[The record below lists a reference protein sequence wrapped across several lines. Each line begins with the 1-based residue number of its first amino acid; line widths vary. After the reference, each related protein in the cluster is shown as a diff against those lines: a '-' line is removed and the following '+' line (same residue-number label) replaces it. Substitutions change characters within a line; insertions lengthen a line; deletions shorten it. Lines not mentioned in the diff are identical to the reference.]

1 MPTVAEVLKSAGIA
15 DDVAAGLPKEV
26 VTALTGYVS
35 EAETKL
41 SAASEAEQTAEEA
54 RRQAE
59 LERKQINDYVTNYGT
74 SLTEMAS
81 VKAKNEAQTA
91 YLKSLKDQGFTV
103 PDDLVA
109 APPPAARAVVPGS
122 PAEGANRDV
131 RILADVT
138 AQFLDANNEHIRL
151 YGQPIPESSFALM
164 EEANRARKP
173 VGQYISEKFKFRDKQ
188 SANEAAAF
196 NKRVED
202 AVNAKLETEKQKR
215 AELESSNPNL
225 RRGEV
230 SQNSFVPKI
239 KSEDFHKSDGNVPQR
254 ERMRRLRENIHRDIA
269 AAQANA

>member
-1 MPTVAEVLKSAGIA
+1 MPTVAEILKSAGIA
-15 DDVAAGLPKEV
+15 EDVASGLPKEV
-26 VTALTGYVS
+26 VTALTGYVAEADTKYATAT
-35 EAETKL
+35 EAER
-41 SAASEAEQTAEEA
+41 QAEEA

-59 LERKQINDYVTNYGT
+59 LERKQINEYVSNYGT

-81 VKAKNEAQTA
+81 VKAKNDAQTA

-109 APPPAARAVVPGS
+109 APPPAAKPVVPGS
-122 PAEGANRDV
+122 PAEGGNKEV

-151 YGQPIPESSFALM
+151 FGQPIPESSFALM

-188 SANEAAAF
+188 TENERKSF
-196 NKRVED
+196 E
-202 AVNAKLETEKQKR
+202 AKVK
-215 AELESSNPNL
+215 AEVDRLDEERKKKFAEEHSSNPNL
-225 RRGEV
+225 RRGES

-239 KSEDFHKSDGNVPQR
+239 KPDEFHKSDGNVPVRQR
-254 ERMRRLRENIHRDIA
+254 HNRMLEKIHQEV
-269 AAQANA
+269 AAQQNA

>member
-1 MPTVAEVLKSAGIA
+1 MPTVAEILKNAGIA
-15 DDVAAGLPKEV
+15 EDVAAGLPKEV
-26 VTALTGYVS
+26 VTALTGYVA
-35 EAETKL
+35 EADSKF
-41 SAASEAEQTAEEA
+41 SAASEAEQQAEEA

-81 VKAKNEAQTA
+81 VKAKNDAQTA

-109 APPPAARAVVPGS
+109 AAPPAARAAVPGS
-122 PAEGANRDV
+122 PAEGGNKEV

-151 YGQPIPESSFALM
+151 FGQPIPESSFVLM

-188 SANEAAAF
+188 TANEQAAF
-196 NKRVED
+196 NKRVGD
-202 AVNAKLETEKQKR
+202 AVAAELEKEKQKR

-225 RRGEV
+225 RRGES
-230 SQNSFVPKI
+230 SQHSFVPKI

-254 ERMRRLRENIHRDIA
+254 ERLRRLREKIHQDLA